1 MQWAIVRLKLHGNEL
16 DDPGISSRWKLTVV
30 LSVDCSDSCILTSL
44 FTSKVERFAGGRFDR
59 EILRVAG
66 GDYDFLPLDS
76 VLSFAEPKDI
86 DRASLLRRF
95 LDGDLSFEGQLRSAH
110 AKEVES
116 KIRCSTRIVRGHKK
130 RIVPGFG

>member
-1 MQWAIVRLKLHGNEL
+1 M
-16 DDPGISSRWKLTVV
+16 
-30 LSVDCSDSCILTSL
+30 ILAGL
-44 FTSKVERFAGGRFDR
+44 FTSKVDRFPTARFDK

-66 GDYDFLPLDS
+66 GDYEFLPLDS
-76 VLSFAEPKDI
+76 VLRFAEPKEI